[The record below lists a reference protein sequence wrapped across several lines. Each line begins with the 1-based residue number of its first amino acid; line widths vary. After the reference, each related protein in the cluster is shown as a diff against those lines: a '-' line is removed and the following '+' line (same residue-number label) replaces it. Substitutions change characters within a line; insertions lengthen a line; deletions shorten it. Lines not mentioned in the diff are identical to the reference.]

1 LVESLFGL
9 SQEGVDFVTGPD
21 VTRCLGESDRS
32 GKDFGSFSGGVR
44 FEQRPTQ
51 IAVSRGVPRIEFD
64 GASKR
69 LDGFG
74 GSPHF
79 HQAASQSHP
88 ARLVVWVELEKL
100 AESSHLTFEDF
111 WVVVGQ
117 LEKFTEVAS
126 ARPAVRWIARL
137 AGESFG
143 FTLRRRCL
151 LGPIW
156 LVNPSDSL
164 CGDGAYSAPSGW

>member
-21 VTRCLGESDRS
+21 VTRCLGQPDRS
-32 GKDFGSFSGGVR
+32 GKDFGSFSGAVR
-44 FEQRPTQ
+44 FEQRPAQVT
-51 IAVSRGVPRIEFD
+51 VSRGVPRIEFD

-88 ARLVVWVELEKL
+88 ARLVAWVDLEKL
-100 AESSHLTFEDF
+100 AESSHLALEDF

-117 LEKFTEVAS
+117 LEKVTEVAS
-126 ARPAVRWIARL
+126 ARLAVR
-137 AGESFG
+137 
-143 FTLRRRCL
+143 
-151 LGPIW
+151 
-156 LVNPSDSL
+156 
-164 CGDGAYSAPSGW
+164 